1 MRGIFF
7 GSGLESNSR
16 LKPNGNLLPV
26 EVEGQ
31 RKARLEYQLFWI
43 VAIIIIAVILAWAFL

>member
-1 MRGIFF
+1 MKGIYF

-16 LKPNGNLLPV
+16 LKPNGDLLPV

-43 VAIIIIAVILAWAFL
+43 AAIIMIAVILVWAFL

>member
-1 MRGIFF
+1 MKGIFF
-7 GSGLESNSR
+7 GSGLESTQR

-31 RKARLEYQLFWI
+31 RKAGLEYQLFWI
-43 VAIIIIAVILAWAFL
+43 VAIIIIAVILVWAFL

>member
-1 MRGIFF
+1 MKGIYF
-7 GSGLESNSR
+7 GSELESNQR

-31 RKARLEYQLFWI
+31 RKAPLEYQLFC
-43 VAIIIIAVILAWAFL
+43 VAAIIITAVILPRAFL